1 MTLQQRAVLER
12 ELNDLREDILRLG
25 SLVETAIEQAMAA
38 LAQRDVRLALQ
49 VINGDQEVN
58 ALRYKVEVESL
69 RILATQQ
76 PLAIDL
82 RVVIAGIHMAVELER
97 IGDHAAGIA
106 KLVSRLE
113 GEEPIDTLYKLPKMS
128 KRASQMV
135 EQSVRAYIERNVE
148 LAYDVMKRDD
158 KLDHHYRKLYL
169 GVLQQMQEDPTCVQR
184 ATFLLWIGHNLERM
198 GDRAINMAE
207 RVVFMVTSEFV
218 ENLDD
223 VDDLG
228 DFGAEQLA
236 G

>member
-1 MTLQQRAVLER
+1 MTIQQRAVLER

-25 SLVETAIEQAMAA
+25 SLVETAIDQSFNA
-38 LAQRDVRLALQ
+38 LSQRDVRLAQ
-49 VINGDQEVN
+49 EVIAGDQEVN
-58 ALRYKVEVESL
+58 ALRYKVELESL

-113 GEEPIDTLYKLPKMS
+113 GEEEIDTLFKLPKMA
-128 KRASQMV
+128 KRASQMI
-135 EQSVRAYIERNVE
+135 EQSVRAYIERDAG
-148 LAYDVMKRDD
+148 LAYDVMRRDD
-158 KLDHHYRKLYL
+158 KLDKHYRKLFL
-169 GVLQQMQEDPTCVQR
+169 GALQQMQDDPDYVRR

-207 RVVFMVTSEFV
+207 RVIFMVTNEFV

-223 VDDLG
+223 VDDDMDDL
-228 DFGAEQLA
+228 DD
-236 G
+236 

>member
-25 SLVETAIEQAMAA
+25 SLVSVAIEQAVTA
-38 LAQRDVRLALQ
+38 LAERDVRLAQQ
-49 VINGDQEVN
+49 VIVGDQEVN
-58 ALRYKVEVESL
+58 SLRFKIEVESL

-76 PLAIDL
+76 PMAIDL

-113 GEEPIDTLYKLPKMS
+113 GEEPIDTLFKLPKMA

-135 EQSVRAYIERNVE
+135 EQSVRAYVERDAE
-148 LAYDVMKRDD
+148 LAYDVIGRDD
-158 KLDHHYRKLYL
+158 KLDKYYRKLYIGAL
-169 GVLQQMQEDPTCVQR
+169 EQMREDASYIRR

-207 RVVFMVTSEFV
+207 RVIFMVTSEFV
-218 ENLDD
+218 ENLDEMED
-223 VDDLG
+223 LDDFESGLSS
-228 DFGAEQLA
+228 
-236 G
+236 

>member
-25 SLVETAIEQAMAA
+25 SLVETAIDHSVTALVQRDIR
-38 LAQRDVRLALQ
+38 LAQE
-49 VINGDQEVN
+49 VIIGDQEVN
-58 ALRYKVEVESL
+58 ALRFKVEVESL

-76 PLAIDL
+76 PMAIDL

-106 KLVSRLE
+106 KLVARLE
-113 GEEPIDTLYKLPKMS
+113 EEEQIDTFYKLPKMA

-135 EQSVRAYIERNVE
+135 EQSVRAYIERNAE
-148 LAYDVMKRDD
+148 LAYEVIRRDD
-158 KLDHHYRKLYL
+158 KLDKYYQKLYL
-169 GVLQQMQEDPTCVQR
+169 GALEQMKGDPQYIRR

-198 GDRAINMAE
+198 GDRALNMAE
-207 RVVFMVTSEFV
+207 RVIFMITSEFV

-223 VDDLG
+223 ID
-228 DFGAEQLA
+228 DFGDLEDHAT

>member
-12 ELNDLREDILRLG
+12 ELNDLREDVLRLG
-25 SLVETAIEQAMAA
+25 SLVETAIDQSITA
-38 LAQRDVRLALQ
+38 LAQRDVRLAHE
-49 VINGDQEVN
+49 VVVGDQELN
-58 ALRYKVEVESL
+58 SLRFKIEVESL

-113 GEEPIDTLYKLPKMS
+113 GEEPIDTLFKLPKMA

-135 EQSVRAYIERNVE
+135 EQSVRAYVERNAG
-148 LAYDVMKRDD
+148 LAYEVIGRDD
-158 KLDHHYRKLYL
+158 KLDRQYHKLYL
-169 GVLQQMQEDPTCVQR
+169 GALEQMKEDPEYVRR
-184 ATFLLWIGHNLERM
+184 ATFLLWIGHSLERM

-207 RVVFMVTSEFV
+207 RVIFMVTSEFV

-223 VDDLG
+223 IDDI
-228 DFGAEQLA
+228 DDWDV
-236 G
+236 

>member
-1 MTLQQRAVLER
+1 MALQQRAVLER

-25 SLVETAIEQAMAA
+25 SLVETAIDQAMTA
-38 LAQRDVRLALQ
+38 LAQRDVRLA
-49 VINGDQEVN
+49 QEVIVGDHEIN
-58 ALRYKVEVESL
+58 ALRFKVEVESL

-113 GEEPIDTLYKLPKMS
+113 GEESIDTLYKLPKMA

-135 EQSVRAYIERNVE
+135 EQSVRAYIERNVD
-148 LAYDVMKRDD
+148 LAYSVIKRDD
-158 KLDHHYRKLYL
+158 KLDDHYRKLYVGAL
-169 GVLQQMQEDPTCVQR
+169 EQMQQDPGYIRR

-207 RVVFMVTSEFV
+207 RVIFMVTSEFV

-223 VDDLG
+223 IDDID
-228 DFGAEQLA
+228 DFGALLPE
-236 G
+236 

>member
-12 ELNDLREDILRLG
+12 ELNDLRADILRLG
-25 SLVETAIEQAMAA
+25 SLVETAIEQSVTA
-38 LAQRDVRLALQ
+38 LARRDVRLAQ
-49 VINGDQEVN
+49 DVVVGDQEIN
-58 ALRYKVEVESL
+58 SLRFKIEVESL

-76 PLAIDL
+76 PMAIDL

-113 GEEPIDTLYKLPKMS
+113 GEEPIDTLFKLPKMA

-135 EQSVRAYIERNVE
+135 EQSVRAYVERNAD
-148 LAYDVMKRDD
+148 LAYDVIHRDD
-158 KLDHHYRKLYL
+158 KLDKYYRKLYL
-169 GVLQQMQEDPTCVQR
+169 GALEQMQEDPDYIRR

-207 RVVFMVTSEFV
+207 RVIFMITSEFV
-218 ENLDD
+218 ENLDEID
-223 VDDLG
+223 DIDDLE
-228 DFGAEQLA
+228 A
-236 G
+236 

>member
-25 SLVETAIEQAMAA
+25 SLVETAIDHSVTALVQRDIR
-38 LAQRDVRLALQ
+38 LAQE
-49 VINGDQEVN
+49 VIIGDQEVN
-58 ALRYKVEVESL
+58 ALRFKVEVESL

-76 PLAIDL
+76 PMAIDL

-106 KLVSRLE
+106 KLVARLE
-113 GEEPIDTLYKLPKMS
+113 EEEQIDTFYKLPKMA

-135 EQSVRAYIERNVE
+135 EQSVRAYIERNAE
-148 LAYDVMKRDD
+148 LAYEVIRRDD
-158 KLDHHYRKLYL
+158 KLDKYYQKLYL
-169 GVLQQMQEDPTCVQR
+169 GALEQMKGDPQYIRR

-198 GDRAINMAE
+198 GDRALNMAE
-207 RVVFMVTSEFV
+207 RVIFMITSEFV

-223 VDDLG
+223 IDDLG
-228 DFGAEQLA
+228 DLEDHATG
-236 G
+236 

>member
-25 SLVETAIEQAMAA
+25 SLVETAIDHSVTALIQRDIR
-38 LAQRDVRLALQ
+38 LAQE
-49 VINGDQEVN
+49 VIVGDQEVN
-58 ALRYKVEVESL
+58 ALRFKVEVESL

-76 PLAIDL
+76 PMAIDL

-106 KLVSRLE
+106 KLVARLE
-113 GEEPIDTLYKLPKMS
+113 EEEQIDTFYKLPKMA
-128 KRASQMV
+128 KRASLMV
-135 EQSVRAYIERNVE
+135 EQSVRAYIERNAE
-148 LAYDVMKRDD
+148 LAYEVIRRDD
-158 KLDHHYRKLYL
+158 KLDKHYQQLYL
-169 GVLQQMQEDPTCVQR
+169 GALGQMKEDPQYIRR

-198 GDRAINMAE
+198 GDRALNMAE
-207 RVVFMVTSEFV
+207 RVIFMITSEFV

-223 VDDLG
+223 ID
-228 DFGAEQLA
+228 DFGDLEDHAT

>member
-25 SLVETAIEQAMAA
+25 SLVETAIDHSVTALIQRDIR
-38 LAQRDVRLALQ
+38 LAQE
-49 VINGDQEVN
+49 VIVGDQEVN
-58 ALRYKVEVESL
+58 ALRFKVEVESL

-76 PLAIDL
+76 PMAIDL

-106 KLVSRLE
+106 KLVARLE
-113 GEEPIDTLYKLPKMS
+113 EEEQIDTFYKLPKMA
-128 KRASQMV
+128 KRASLMV
-135 EQSVRAYIERNVE
+135 EQSVRAYIERNAE
-148 LAYDVMKRDD
+148 LAYEVIRRDD
-158 KLDHHYRKLYL
+158 KLDKHYQQLYL
-169 GVLQQMQEDPTCVQR
+169 GALGQMKEDPQYIRR

-198 GDRAINMAE
+198 GDRALNMAE
-207 RVVFMVTSEFV
+207 RVIFMITSEFV

-223 VDDLG
+223 ID
-228 DFGAEQLA
+228 DFGDLEEHTI